1 MGSLRRLLL
10 IAAQML
16 GGGAGMEPR
25 RRRRLDV
32 VLLAIAGLLV
42 GAVAAIGA
50 VLGDSERVSALW
62 AGADVAG
69 QGNARVVEVIDYD
82 FGSEQRRGIFRDV
95 PGLASDAEVLVASA
109 TAPDDV
115 WISGYESLPRIR
127 IGDPARTIGGR
138 HRYRIQY
145 PLDAVAPGGRLA
157 WDAVGTEWLVGISN
171 VEVHAV
177 APFEFQGARCVQGQ
191 TGSQQRCDIAQPEP
205 GHLVVRIRAL
215 DPGEGATLYATAG
228 RRLEIAP
235 ALPVPSSTSPVDPTS
250 GVLRAGLLAV
260 VVALVGGGVTSRL
273 VRRAGR
279 ERVAA
284 GGAAAAAFAGSA
296 EEAPEVRVDI
306 EKLASLA
313 TVEFTP
319 PPGLT
324 PSQGGVVLD
333 EGVQEEH
340 QVAWLIAAAAD
351 GYLDIEGDRQAVT
364 LVRLPHQDGSATT
377 RTLDTAFAGDTHLTL
392 GTYRPSFATAWRQ
405 IGEDLAAWHRSR
417 GNLWDPAGD
426 RRRTQVRLLG
436 GLAATGGLFVAGLGG
451 ALVNSWGWAWLAVLV
466 VGALVAGAGLAAV
479 VRGWE
484 LRTRT
489 PEGSGLWLRIESFR
503 RFLAASEA
511 HHAEEAAKRGVV
523 LEYTAWAVALGELD
537 HWSRAVTAAA
547 VDPVTV
553 GYATMAP
560 LLWSDASASTMEP
573 VEVSSGGGD
582 GGWSGGGGG
591 SGGGGVGGGSGGGGG
606 GSW

>member
-1 MGSLRRLLL
+1 
-10 IAAQML
+10 
-16 GGGAGMEPR
+16 
-25 RRRRLDV
+25 
-32 VLLAIAGLLV
+32 
-42 GAVAAIGA
+42 
-50 VLGDSERVSALW
+50 
-62 AGADVAG
+62 
-69 QGNARVVEVIDYD
+69 VEVIDYD
-82 FGSEQRRGIFRDV
+82 FGSEQRHGIFRDV
-95 PGLASDAEVLVASA
+95 PGLASDAQVLVASA

-115 WISGYESLPRIR
+115 WISWYESLPRIR

-177 APFEFQGARCVQGQ
+177 APFEFQGARCVRGQ

-215 DPGEGATLYATAG
+215 DPVEGATLYATAG

-235 ALPVPSSTSPVDPTS
+235 ALPVPSSTSPVDPAS

-260 VVALVGGGVTSRL
+260 VVALVAGGVTSLL

-296 EEAPEVRVDI
+296 EEAREVRVDI

-392 GTYRPSFATAWRQ
+392 GTYKPSFATAWRQ

-417 GNLWDPAGD
+417 W
-426 RRRTQVRLLG
+426 
-436 GLAATGGLFVAGLGG
+436 GG
-451 ALVNSWGWAWLAVLV
+451 AGTHRVGGSARRAGPLVPGGHRGGGRPRHRRLRHH
-466 VGALVAGAGLAAV
+466 GPAAV
-479 VRGWE
+479 VGRG
-484 LRTRT
+484 
-489 PEGSGLWLRIESFR
+489 GIDHGASG
-503 RFLAASEA
+503 
-511 HHAEEAAKRGVV
+511 GVV
-523 LEYTAWAVALGELD
+523 RWRRRRLERRGRRLRWRQCRRRLGRRRRRVLVNHGPPTADTPRWGD
-537 HWSRAVTAAA
+537 HLPS
-547 VDPVTV
+547 
-553 GYATMAP
+553 
-560 LLWSDASASTMEP
+560 L
-573 VEVSSGGGD
+573 
-582 GGWSGGGGG
+582 
-591 SGGGGVGGGSGGGGG
+591 
-606 GSW
+606 